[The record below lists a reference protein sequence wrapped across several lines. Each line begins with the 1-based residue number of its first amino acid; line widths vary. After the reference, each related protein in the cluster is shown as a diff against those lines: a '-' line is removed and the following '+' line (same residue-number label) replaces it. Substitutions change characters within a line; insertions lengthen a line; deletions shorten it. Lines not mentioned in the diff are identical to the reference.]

1 MLQYNKI
8 RQVSNIAES
17 YLHSEDKKNNLY
29 LGGIIM
35 KIKKGFVIQ
44 KVGGSYLACATGR
57 LAAEFS
63 AIVKLNS
70 TGVFLWNKIA
80 ESQDISR
87 DALVEEFRSACNIER
102 SIAERD
108 VDGFIATLSENGILE

>member
-1 MLQYNKI
+1 
-8 RQVSNIAES
+8 
-17 YLHSEDKKNNLY
+17 
-29 LGGIIM
+29 M

-70 TGVFLWNKIA
+70 TGVFLWNKIS
-80 ESQDISR
+80 EVEDISR
-87 DALVEEFRSACNIER
+87 DALVEEFRQAFDIEI
-102 SIAERD
+102 SVAQSD
-108 VDGFIATLSENGILE
+108 VDGFIRTLSENGILE